1 MGRAPGAPKGTRASS
16 SPNSQASRGEQ
27 IQTEVETTSVT
38 YPAVSGG
45 DFSSFL
51 VEIQQAVALDLTQWE
66 ALARAGAFDLF
77 STNRRD
83 ILWRLGLGP
92 AGASRTAK
100 PVGAEQ
106 IQTNSRTTGGTYPA
120 VSGGIGVAPC
130 NFGQTEDRS
139 RGKGVRKP
147 AKVAARPKPQQL
159 SLFSVFANAESEVAT
174 NTENNGSCSDRTE
187 KGSSD
192 GLSSGA
198 ARRSS
203 VPAQD
208 HRSTRGSAP
217 GPENRNGARYTFEG
231 SSASETFGLC
241 GTAANI
247 IQPTGAEPSQVKP
260 SDPVRSLPC
269 GSTSPGMFFLQSGE
283 QRQAWDFETQR
294 LSVQAHPIQ
303 AYRGQL
309 SVLGVSSV
317 KQLQQQPSGTWAKLA
332 GWVLVRQ
339 RPPTAKGMMFL
350 MLEDETGRLQIAVT
364 PDQVVRWER
373 ILLRH
378 NSLLVAGPL
387 EAPSAQSRYRS
398 LKLQEVHPIQMS
410 EGVVT
415 ILQS

>member
-1 MGRAPGAPKGTRASS
+1 
-16 SPNSQASRGEQ
+16 
-27 IQTEVETTSVT
+27 
-38 YPAVSGG
+38 
-45 DFSSFL
+45 
-51 VEIQQAVALDLTQWE
+51 LTQWE

-106 IQTNSRTTGGTYPA
+106 IQAYGGTSSGTYPA

-159 SLFSVFANAESEVAT
+159 SLFSVFANAELEVAT

-241 GTAANI
+241 GTTANI

-269 GSTSPGMFFLQSGE
+269 GSTGAEPSQVKPSDPVRSLPCGSTPGTFFVQSGE

-309 SVLGVSSV
+309 GVLGVSSV

-387 EAPSAQSRYRS
+387 EAPSPQSRYRS
-398 LKLQEVHPIQMS
+398 LKLQEAHPIRMS

-415 ILQS
+415 ILQG